1 MVLSWLEANPRAA
14 HKHGYGAAQRAVID
28 PDRVPDVGALL
39 GDKHGPTPLYAL
51 PALAKRLGVGEIRVK
66 DESQRFGFGA
76 FKALGGVFAV
86 HEYVTAHRGEAPAGL
101 VFTTASSGNHGRAV
115 VLGAQSVGASCT
127 IFLPKFTSAE
137 KEAAIRARGAEVIR
151 VDGDYEAA
159 VAQCRLEAEE
169 KGWIIV
175 SDTSWEGYEQTPR
188 DVMRGYTQLA
198 DEIVRQWKA
207 GPTHVFVQAGVGGLA
222 AAQAL
227 GERR

>member
-101 VFTTASSGNHGRAV
+101 VFTTASSGNHGRA
-115 VLGAQSVGASCT
+115 
-127 IFLPKFTSAE
+127 SAPSRS
-137 KEAAIRARGAEVIR
+137 ARRARSSCPSSPRLRRKRRSAP
-151 VDGDYEAA
+151 AA
-159 VAQCRLEAEE
+159 
-169 KGWIIV
+169 
-175 SDTSWEGYEQTPR
+175 PR
-188 DVMRGYTQLA
+188 
-198 DEIVRQWKA
+198 
-207 GPTHVFVQAGVGGLA
+207 
-222 AAQAL
+222 
-227 GERR
+227 